1 MKSTRAARDL
11 IKAHEPFLGEA
22 QRRGRRWLVGYG
34 HSAAAK
40 EGVTLSRENAELLL
54 IYDVLQAE
62 QAVEAAAGADL
73 PAPMR
78 DALVSFAAS
87 VGANA
92 FKVSDV
98 ARLTRASKHREA
110 AAALETWVRAEEDG
124 RLVVSERLV
133 RRRAA
138 EKALYLTGLDAPV
151 SPAEPEPAPPAQA
164 DPAPRLG
171 PLVEVDIAF
180 EDAPAEAAA
189 LDAPAAE
196 SEPGAE
202 TEPEGEGPDEAAA
215 ESEPAA
221 EVQSEPAAEPEA
233 APQHPAAQAA
243 RTEQDGAVQAVL
255 ARMAASMAGDAARSA
270 STAQPAPDAGDDVSP
285 GPVTGAGP
293 EDMNAAHGDVVL
305 HAMSAPSSANPLLG
319 FSFLTP
325 AIISAPMPSSQPEP
339 EPAAGPVHQP
349 APDAGGPESH
359 APSEPAPPHPGEAP
373 ARAAGLSGEVEGPER
388 PEGELSDAVHDDDTV
403 LDPVLV
409 AGPEAV
415 EPRPETL
422 PAGESPRGG
431 IKIFIANLGVGL
443 LMAGLGAADL
453 IANFASYQAEGIG
466 SNFVG
471 PVVFSAGVLLA
482 VASGVTLAGRLK
494 ERRGQR
500 A

>member
-1 MKSTRAARDL
+1 MKPRLKSTRAARDL

-40 EGVTLSRENAELLL
+40 EGVTLSHENAELLL

-98 ARLTRASKHREA
+98 ARLTRAGKHREA

-124 RLVVSERLV
+124 RLVVSERLL

-138 EKALYLTGLDAPV
+138 EKALYLTGLDAPAA
-151 SPAEPEPAPPAQA
+151 PAEPEPEPAPQAQA
-164 DPAPRLG
+164 EPAPRLG

-180 EDAPAEAAA
+180 EDAPGEAAA
-189 LDAPAAE
+189 LDGPAAE

-202 TEPEGEGPDEAAA
+202 PEPEGEGPDEAAA

-221 EVQSEPAAEPEA
+221 EVQSES
-233 APQHPAAQAA
+233 APQQPAAQAA

-255 ARMAASMAGDAARSA
+255 ARMAASMAGDAVRSA
-270 STAQPAPDAGDDVSP
+270 STAQPAPDASDDASP
-285 GPVTGAGP
+285 GPVTDAAP
-293 EDMNAAHGDVVL
+293 EEMDAAHGDVVL
-305 HAMSAPSSANPLLG
+305 HATSAPSSTNPLLG

-339 EPAAGPVHQP
+339 EPAAEPVHQP
-349 APDAGGPESH
+349 APDAGGPESF
-359 APSEPAPPHPGEAP
+359 APAEPAPPHPGEAP

-388 PEGELSDAVHDDDTV
+388 PEGELADAIHDDDTV

-431 IKIFIANLGVGL
+431 IKIFVANLGVGL

-471 PVVFSAGVLLA
+471 PVVISAGVLLA

>member
-1 MKSTRAARDL
+1 MKPRLKSTRAARDL
-11 IKAHEPFLGEA
+11 IKTHEPFLGEA

-62 QAVEAAAGADL
+62 QAVETAAGADL

-87 VGANA
+87 VGVNA

-98 ARLTRASKHREA
+98 ARLTRAGKHREA

-138 EKALYLTGLDAPV
+138 EKALFLSALDAPEE
-151 SPAEPEPAPPAQA
+151 SPAPAPQPAPQPAPDAEPEPEPEPAPAPQ
-164 DPAPRLG
+164 PAP
-171 PLVEVDIAF
+171 E
-180 EDAPAEAAA
+180 
-189 LDAPAAE
+189 
-196 SEPGAE
+196 
-202 TEPEGEGPDEAAA
+202 
-215 ESEPAA
+215 
-221 EVQSEPAAEPEA
+221 
-233 APQHPAAQAA
+233 AA

-255 ARMAASMAGDAARSA
+255 ARMAASRAGDAARTVA
-270 STAQPAPDAGDDVSP
+270 PATEPEPEPEAVPEAVPEPVTAPHAEPAPSTTN
-285 GPVTGAGP
+285 PV
-293 EDMNAAHGDVVL
+293 
-305 HAMSAPSSANPLLG
+305 LG

-325 AIISAPMPSSQPEP
+325 AIVTASILRPQPDP
-339 EPAAGPVHQP
+339 APAAESVLQP
-349 APDAGGPESH
+349 APQPAEAA
-359 APSEPAPPHPGEAP
+359 APAPRAELAPPHPGEAP

-388 PEGELSDAVHDDDTV
+388 PDGELNDTVHEDDAV
-403 LDPVLV
+403 LDPAHV
-409 AGPEAV
+409 AGPEALASQPG
-415 EPRPETL
+415 EAAGDQPR
-422 PAGESPRGG
+422 RGG
-431 IKIFIANLGVGL
+431 LTIFIANLGVGL

-453 IANFASYQAEGIG
+453 VANFASYRTEGIG

-471 PVVFSAGVLLA
+471 PGVFAAGVLLA